1 MYKAPIDA
9 YMLRYEAAD
18 LVATPVRLTNVR
30 PDSFPAAVEDLARGR
45 IVFVAPDTLSAI
57 VAADYPAHV
66 RDLTAAMT
74 SRQPC
79 EIRIS
84 AAGIAAR
91 DLVEAM

>member
-1 MYKAPIDA
+1 MYRPPIDA

-18 LVATPVRLTNVR
+18 LVATPVRLTNVK

-45 IVFVAPDTLSAI
+45 IVFAAPDTLSAI
-57 VAADYPAHV
+57 VAADYPASV
-66 RDLTAAMT
+66 RDLAGIMG

>member
-1 MYKAPIDA
+1 MYRTPIDA

-18 LVATPVRLTNVR
+18 LVATPVRLTNVK
-30 PDSFPAAVEDLARGR
+30 PDSYPAAVEDLARGR
-45 IVFVAPDTLSAI
+45 IVFAAPETLTAI
-57 VAADYPAHV
+57 VEADYPGRV
-66 RDLTAAMT
+66 RDLAEAMG

-84 AAGIAAR
+84 AAGIVAR